1 LQDYQQVISNLLS
14 NAIKFTPRF
23 GKVNFD
29 IQVIS
34 NNLET
39 KKSVVIFKIKD
50 SGIGMTS
57 EQLKLIFKPFS
68 QADSGI
74 SRKFGGT
81 GLGLTICSD
90 IIKKMGSKIEVN
102 SIYEK
107 GSEFSFKLEFDTL
120 KKDNA
125 LNLKSNINF
134 GIYSANPNI
143 TKIKILQKII

>member
-1 LQDYQQVISNLLS
+1 
-14 NAIKFTPRF
+14 
-23 GKVNFD
+23 
-29 IQVIS
+29 
-34 NNLET
+34 
-39 KKSVVIFKIKD
+39 
-50 SGIGMTS
+50 MTS

-107 GSEFSFKLEFDTL
+107 GSEFSFKLEFETIPKED
-120 KKDNA
+120 
-125 LNLKSNINF
+125 S
-134 GIYSANPNI
+134 S
-143 TKIKILQKII
+143 KIKVI